1 MATWQETVAGTVAV
15 LLAAGAGSRF
25 IGEGHKLLASL
36 RGEPVFARALRG
48 VRAAGFE
55 TVVVVTGALSLQ
67 LPADVVEVHNAA
79 WADGQAGSL
88 QAGIDAARRLD
99 AKAVVV
105 GLGDQPFVTPAAWR
119 AVASSDAPIA
129 VASYDGR
136 RGNPV
141 RLAASVWPLL
151 PTKGDQGARALMVR
165 RPDLVSEVPCQG
177 SAADIDTLEDL
188 QRWT

>member
-1 MATWQETVAGTVAV
+1 
-15 LLAAGAGSRF
+15 
-25 IGEGHKLLASL
+25 
-36 RGEPVFARALRG
+36 
-48 VRAAGFE
+48 
-55 TVVVVTGALSLQ
+55 
-67 LPADVVEVHNAA
+67 VHNAA

-99 AKAVVV
+99 ATAVVV

-151 PTKGDQGARALMVR
+151 PTKGDQGARAVMGR